1 MNPGGSI
8 VPHDPFFCREAASYG
23 NVTVSVVAAHGVI
36 GAMRRAGIVVQSW
49 VKPEVDPPKVCA
61 LPRGVAGLIVFDDP
75 IGFGQEEL
83 PLVFEH
89 IQLGV
94 EAEV

>member
-1 MNPGGSI
+1 MGS
-8 VPHDPFFCREAASYG
+8 
-23 NVTVSVVAAHGVI
+23 VTVSVVAAHGVM
-36 GAMRRAGIVVQSW
+36 GAMRRSGIVVQSW
-49 VKPEVDPPKVCA
+49 VKPEVDPPKFCA
-61 LPRGVAGLIVFDDP
+61 LPRGVAGLIVFNDP